1 MNFCNFKL
9 FIIQR
14 FVVIRLWSCYFPVV
28 EHKLQTVSCCWM
40 TRITGR
46 HKILVQ
52 MIILVFL
59 NVPFFYCC
67 LFAFFFVW
75 SEKTWRW
82 PAKTVKKETQK
93 DEQTER
99 CWTKTGTYSLGTDWK
114 QWLSAF
120 EYSNAAISIGQSLIV
135 CQSHTQ
141 SPFSFLV
148 WKGSCILKLNNYF
161 DWPPALLQ
169 NTNRKVWSIN
179 SFLCRE

>member
-1 MNFCNFKL
+1 
-9 FIIQR
+9 
-14 FVVIRLWSCYFPVV
+14 
-28 EHKLQTVSCCWM
+28 
-40 TRITGR
+40 
-46 HKILVQ
+46 

-67 LFAFFFVW
+67 LFAFFVW

-148 WKGSCILKLNNYF
+148 SKWVSGEIHGYWNYVINYF
-161 DWPPALLQ
+161 DWPPELLQ